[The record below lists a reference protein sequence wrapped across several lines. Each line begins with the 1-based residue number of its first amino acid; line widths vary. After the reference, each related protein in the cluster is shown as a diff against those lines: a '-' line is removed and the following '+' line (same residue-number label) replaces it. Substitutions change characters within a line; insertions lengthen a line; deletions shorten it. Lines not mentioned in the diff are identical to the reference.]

1 MSDAPASDTPL
12 FSEEPNRPPETTIRV
27 HLLWASIFPLI
38 FFTLLSI
45 LVITTVFHQFTLSTL
60 LQRNT
65 AIARATA
72 AEFSQAVQAGNTTL
86 DPASLSDSSMADE
99 SFSFY
104 WIDETGQLQATGTTN
119 LPLEAAFLSEVK
131 QEETPRS
138 WLTQDPNNGKEIIV
152 SFAPLR
158 GGAGSLFLVE
168 PWKSA
173 VASTVYIQAVLI
185 ALLALGVVFSL
196 YTLSLSIGR
205 VMHPI
210 NDLVGY
216 ARKAVPG
223 SLFRPMPEEGPAELR
238 TLIKA
243 FNQMVVRLAEQQNAL
258 RQYAHKALLS
268 QEEERQRLSH
278 ELHDGTMQDLVGLV
292 QRVEL
297 CRSEMEKDP
306 VLARHRLDELHQ
318 LLEETL
324 RDVRQISNALRPSIL
339 EDLGLPAALQSL
351 CNDLEQHMPATH
363 CRFGVKGQER
373 RLTADLELAVFRVV
387 QEALSNIRKHA
398 RQATRVSVELVY
410 QEAEIEALVCND
422 GPAFPDPDVR
432 NLVRNGHLGL
442 AGMYE
447 RARLFH
453 GQLNISSD
461 PVADT
466 VVHLRLPY
474 PLEVESI

>member
-1 MSDAPASDTPL
+1 MSEAPAGKPAVAPQEETP
-12 FSEEPNRPPETTIRV
+12 ERETTIRGQ
-27 HLLWASIFPLI
+27 LLWAALFPLA
-38 FFTLLSI
+38 FFILLAI
-45 LVITTVFHQFTLSTL
+45 LVITTMFHQFAVSMVLR
-60 LQRNT
+60 RNT
-65 AIARATA
+65 ALAQASA
-72 AEFSQAVQAGNTTL
+72 AALHQAA
-86 DPASLSDSSMADE
+86 PADAPGLVAAQVDDAAIG
-99 SFSFY
+99 FY
-104 WIDETGQLQATGTTN
+104 WMDKDGQVLASANSDLPTEMPLFGNLQESQTPQSRMTQSPG
-119 LPLEAAFLSEVK
+119 SG
-131 QEETPRS
+131 EEYV
-138 WLTQDPNNGKEIIV
+138 V
-152 SFAPLR
+152 SFAPLAED
-158 GGAGSLFLVE
+158 AGSLFLVE
-168 PWKSA
+168 PWKGAIAGTTYMEA
-173 VASTVYIQAVLI
+173 VLIVLI
-185 ALLALGVVFSL
+185 ALGAAFAL

-205 VMHPI
+205 VMRPI
-210 NDLVGY
+210 TEMVGY

-238 TLIKA
+238 TLIKS
-243 FNQMVVRLAEQQNAL
+243 FNQMVVRLAEQQNNL

-297 CRSEMEKDP
+297 CRNEMEKDP
-306 VLARHRLDELHQ
+306 LMARHRLDELHQ

-339 EDLGLPAALQSL
+339 EDLGLPAALHSL
-351 CNDLEQHMPATH
+351 CNDLEQQMPATH
-363 CRFGVKGQER
+363 CHFGVKGQER

-398 RQATRVSVELVY
+398 RQATSASVELIY
-410 QEAEIEALVCND
+410 QEAGIEARISNN
-422 GPAFPDPDVR
+422 GPAFPIPNVR

-447 RARLFH
+447 RARLFR

-461 PVADT
+461 PVNNT

-474 PLEVESI
+474 PPEGENI